1 MSQNNF
7 YNNVSYWLETSGE
20 PLTPRPTLSES
31 TTVDIAILGAG
42 FTGLWT
48 AYYLIEKNPSL
59 KIGILEKEVVG
70 FGASGRNGGW
80 CSPKFSVTP
89 EMLTKKHGKTVAK
102 DMMQAMF
109 DSVNEI
115 ENIINKE
122 SLDVDWQKS
131 GMLQIARGD
140 YNRPILEKTFNLYK
154 NYGFEQYVTLLDKEQ
169 TRSKV
174 QIEGVSG
181 GLLTKNASVIHPGK
195 LVRQLANVL
204 ERKGVR
210 IYEQTEVTD
219 FKKG

>member
-1 MSQNNF
+1 
-7 YNNVSYWLETSGE
+7 
-20 PLTPRPTLSES
+20 
-31 TTVDIAILGAG
+31 
-42 FTGLWT
+42 
-48 AYYLIEKNPSL
+48 
-59 KIGILEKEVVG
+59 
-70 FGASGRNGGW
+70 
-80 CSPKFSVTP
+80 
-89 EMLTKKHGKTVAK
+89 
-102 DMMQAMF
+102 
-109 DSVNEI
+109 
-115 ENIINKE
+115 
-122 SLDVDWQKS
+122 LDVDWQKS

-219 FKKG
+219 FKKGSLKEDAQFIINNGMVVKAKKAALLSGEAYLTQLKKMRRSLLPVYSLI